1 MTQFYNLKTEAAS
14 PIDLATAKAYLK
26 VTSTSDDALIQILI
40 DAVTQWGEKYTT
52 RDFRAKTW
60 ELFIDVFAARISLRR
75 SPVETIDIV
84 TRLVSDVAT
93 TVPNTVY
100 YLKKGTQFSEVLL
113 NDGQDW
119 PSDTDEREQA
129 IEIEFSTVAFGCL
142 DSIKN
147 AILLHLAHVYT
158 NRGDCGFEGDA
169 VTKAAAQSGA
179 TIIYD
184 GFRISRV

>member
-26 VTSTSDDALIQILI
+26 VTSTSDDTLIQILI

-60 ELFIDVFAARISLRR
+60 ELFIDAFADRIEMRR
-75 SPVETIDIV
+75 SPVDTIDTV
-84 TRLVSDVAT
+84 TRLVLGTPTAVAAA
-93 TVPNTVY
+93 VF

-113 NDGQDW
+113 NDGQEW
-119 PSDTDEREQA
+119 PTDVDEREQA
-129 IEIEFSTVAFGCL
+129 IEIEFSTVAFACL
-142 DSIKN
+142 DSIKD

-158 NRGDCGFEGDA
+158 NRGDCGFDSDA
-169 VTKAAAQSGA
+169 VMNAAAQSGA
-179 TIIYD
+179 TIIYNQI
-184 GFRISRV
+184 RISRV